1 MDQDHAPVLLAKSL
15 FPLLWVVAA
24 VVLVIV
30 LVLVS
35 AFPFTLAA
43 AAVALAAEMPD
54 MGPEQA
60 KQEQQLGQIQQREQG
75 QQSEQVRQPKPP
87 ERVEPER
94 TEAEPQPRPERQSQ
108 PQSEQQSQ
116 PRPGQQSELQPEPQP
131 EQQPRPGWRYIT
143 RAEYLDKVKGG
154 FAGQLVGNIFGL
166 PYEGQFTYTP
176 GPAEI
181 TYYKEVPT
189 RAFSDDD
196 TFVEL
201 VALKNLEDNGIDA
214 TPAQLAAKWVEH
226 IPRGGV
232 ACANFVALENF
243 HRGIMPPASGQPENN
258 IYYLYIDAQIESEI
272 YGLIAPGM
280 PATAQEYAERF
291 ARLTNASDGVL
302 GAIYMATLYS
312 LAFFENDPE
321 QLVAQAMAALPP
333 ESRYARVI
341 RAAYDG
347 FKAKPE
353 FKDWRTVRNAV
364 VRQYYRAGWSP
375 NTGWVQAD
383 VNGAMVTLALLYGG
397 GDFERTVQVAVQ
409 AGLDNDCNAATA
421 AGVVG
426 TMLGYSRLPEKW
438 VAPIGEVYWNRSLMG
453 FPQYLRISDIAE
465 RIAAAGEQVVVA
477 WGGRVE
483 QDQRELLVI
492 RAQTVPQA
500 GYEPQVPEAEVV
512 KHMAR
517 PWNPAWEV
525 INPGFDMSPGLRT
538 EYAGRS
544 HVFVTHPKNQ
554 QVPAELRRTVTVWA
568 VANDA
573 AGAGA
578 ASLAG
583 AAGAAGANDAAGAV
597 GAVGAAASKPVRT
610 VLRIGVTNYDR
621 VADCDWV
628 LKVYVNDGVTETLLD
643 QRVIQ
648 RVNGQHQWY
657 DLEYDLTPWAG
668 KTVTVR
674 LLNVANNW
682 YYEAGYWSHAEIVEL
697 VGEVESAEAVDTR
710 DGVYRT
716 GE

>member
-1 MDQDHAPVLLAKSL
+1 MDQEYTLAFLAKL
-15 FPLLWVVAA
+15 LIPLLGVVAT
-24 VVLVIV
+24 VVLVAV
-30 LVLVS
+30 
-35 AFPFTLAA
+35 FPFTLAA
-43 AAVALAAEMPD
+43 GAAAAAAEVPD
-54 MGPEQA
+54 SRPEQA
-60 KQEQQLGQIQQREQG
+60 QQA
-75 QQSEQVRQPKPP
+75 QQSLP
-87 ERVEPER
+87 
-94 TEAEPQPRPERQSQ
+94 
-108 PQSEQQSQ
+108 SEQ
-116 PRPGQQSELQPEPQP
+116 PQPEPQP
-131 EQQPRPGWRYIT
+131 RSGWRYIT
-143 RAEYLDKVKGG
+143 KADYLDKVKGG
-154 FAGQLVGNIFGL
+154 FVGQLVGNIFGI
-166 PYEGQFTYTP
+166 PYEGQFTYMP
-176 GPAEI
+176 GPANI
-181 TYYKEVPT
+181 TYYKEVPSI
-189 RAFSDDD
+189 AFSDDD

-214 TPAQLAAKWVEH
+214 TPEQLAAEWMAH

-243 HRGIMPPASGQPENN
+243 HRGIMPPESGRPENN

-280 PATAQEYAERF
+280 PATAQEYAARF

-302 GAIYMATLYS
+302 GAVYMATLYS
-312 LAFFENDPE
+312 LAFFESDPE
-321 QLVAQAMAALPP
+321 RLVAQAMAALPP
-333 ESRYARVI
+333 ESRYAQVI
-341 RAAYDG
+341 KAAYEG

-397 GDFERTVQVAVQ
+397 GDFEKTVQVALQ
-409 AGLDNDCNAATA
+409 AGLDNDCNTATA

-438 VAPIGEVYWNRSLMG
+438 VTPVGEVYWNRLLMG
-453 FPQYLRISDIAE
+453 FPQYMRISDIAG
-465 RIAAAGEQVVVA
+465 RIAAVGEQVVVA

-492 RAQTVPQA
+492 KAQTVPQVA
-500 GYEPQVPEAEVV
+500 GYEPPVPEAEVV
-512 KHMAR
+512 KHMAK

-525 INPGFDMSPGLRT
+525 VNPGFDMGPGLRT

-544 HVFVTHPKNQ
+544 HVFVTHPKST
-554 QVPAELRRTVTVWA
+554 QVPVELQRTVTVRGSA
-568 VANDA
+568 DG
-573 AGAGA
+573 GADG
-578 ASLAG
+578 
-583 AAGAAGANDAAGAV
+583 
-597 GAVGAAASKPVRT
+597 KPVRT
-610 VLRIGVTNYDR
+610 VLRIGVTNYDQ

-657 DLEYDLTPWAG
+657 DLEYDLTLWAG

-682 YYEAGYWSHAEIVEL
+682 YYEAGYWSHADIVEIVE
-697 VGEVESAEAVDTR
+697 GVER
-710 DGVYRT
+710 
-716 GE
+716 